1 MALASVL
8 YVSYVVSRTGLPQPI
23 SKANSA
29 YTISSNDVSEQSVM
43 HDDQGSTYFYIT
55 SVAKDGVYT
64 LPENTSAAV
73 IEYLA
78 KKPSYTLN
86 IDGTQ
91 TSLIQDDTKNIEL
104 KNRLADSEV
113 NFLNLNSFD
122 TGDTHYYFQQ
132 MRCDGTPVYGSY
144 INVHVNE
151 DNEVYELNGA
161 LAKTDAQCDKKLSRD
176 AAESAALDE
185 FNKEKDEDSVAVIQS
200 SEMVFSP
207 KLSDQENNASY
218 ISQRVEVCGE
228 LTCHA
233 YFIDLQ
239 SGRLLYDFPTSS
251 EAVNRYIRLTSG
263 STQRREGDPASTN
276 ASINR
281 VYDIMGEVYN
291 FYSGTFQRCLL
302 YTSRCV

>member
-1 MALASVL
+1 
-8 YVSYVVSRTGLPQPI
+8 
-23 SKANSA
+23 
-29 YTISSNDVSEQSVM
+29 M

-122 TGDTHYYFQQ
+122 TGDTHYYF
-132 MRCDGTPVYGSY
+132 
-144 INVHVNE
+144 
-151 DNEVYELNGA
+151 
-161 LAKTDAQCDKKLSRD
+161 
-176 AAESAALDE
+176 
-185 FNKEKDEDSVAVIQS
+185 
-200 SEMVFSP
+200 
-207 KLSDQENNASY
+207 
-218 ISQRVEVCGE
+218 
-228 LTCHA
+228 
-233 YFIDLQ
+233 
-239 SGRLLYDFPTSS
+239 
-251 EAVNRYIRLTSG
+251 
-263 STQRREGDPASTN
+263 
-276 ASINR
+276 
-281 VYDIMGEVYN
+281 
-291 FYSGTFQRCLL
+291 CLL